1 MFWKLTLSSGD
12 LLPRQRQSLRFAEPA
27 SSAQVH
33 GERSNWVARLGGCFE
48 VRGRAM
54 LHPRIPTGY
63 LLLTLPLS
71 RERVPVGE
79 RRCQKEQLAAHRKS
93 ILKAAW
99 LAASHYRRGV
109 PGLLSAYLKLD
120 LHFIFHFDRTAP
132 NSYRCDSKL
141 GLS

>member
-1 MFWKLTLSSGD
+1 
-12 LLPRQRQSLRFAEPA
+12 
-27 SSAQVH
+27 
-33 GERSNWVARLGGCFE
+33 
-48 VRGRAM
+48 M

-99 LAASHYRRGV
+99 LATLIIDGV

>member
-1 MFWKLTLSSGD
+1 RITPSTGPSMFWKLTLSSGD

-79 RRCQKEQLAAHRKS
+79 RRCQKEQLARSEEHTS
-93 ILKAAW
+93 ELQ
-99 LAASHYRRGV
+99 SH
-109 PGLLSAYLKLD
+109 L
-120 LHFIFHFDRTAP
+120 
-132 NSYRCDSKL
+132 N
-141 GLS
+141 